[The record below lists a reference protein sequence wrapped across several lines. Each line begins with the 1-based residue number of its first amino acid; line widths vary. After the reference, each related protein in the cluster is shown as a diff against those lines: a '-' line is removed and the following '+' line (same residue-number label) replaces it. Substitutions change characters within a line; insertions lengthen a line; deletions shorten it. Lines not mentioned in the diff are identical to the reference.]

1 VLCGGN
7 AFIVIFR
14 KERKEVHVVEVSRQ
28 CPLVMADRDRK
39 NSEVCG
45 RTEGSMLRSGL
56 LEAKSVGKTL
66 SIWAEFC
73 VFEAKL

>member
-1 VLCGGN
+1 M
-7 AFIVIFR
+7 
-14 KERKEVHVVEVSRQ
+14 EVSRQ